1 MALAAL
7 GFIGSIGIFLY
18 VDARV
23 VTLLQSAEAGQMSA
37 MYTDVARVDGRTSLP
52 SILTRLENRR
62 YREVVAPPSGPG
74 EFSRKGDSLRIHV
87 RAFYTPE
94 GREMPA
100 RIHEWQPGQSRSA
113 LILEPLPISAL
124 GESSRATRHRP
135 LSSFPRHV
143 IEAVLSV
150 EDERFFSHIGIDFFG
165 ILRALVVNLRAGKVI
180 QGGSTLTQQLV
191 KNLLF
196 SQERSLRRKVLE
208 AFAALSIESRLSKER
223 ILEMY
228 LNEVYLGQE
237 GSVALHGFDAASN
250 AFFGKGVE
258 QLSLP
263 EAATLAGVIQA
274 PSAYSPR
281 RHPSRATQRRAVVLR
296 KMRERGI
303 IDDETL
309 YQALRAEVHVPTERF
324 HDRRAPYFVTT
335 VHRTMTAMFGSP
347 SLPATGMRIL
357 TGLDLELQECAE
369 TAVHTALERLKER
382 KGSTDSIEVG
392 LVAIEPFSGKVRAWV
407 GGSDYRTNQFDHVSQ
422 AKRQIGST
430 IKPFLYLTALDGSLN
445 SYRVATPISIL
456 SDEPL
461 QLQSAPQ
468 RTWEPENF
476 DREFRGDVTLRYAL
490 ERSLNIPAVQ
500 ILTRVGVPAFKRT
513 LLSFNLAEKIPE
525 VPALALGALDTSLL
539 DLTAAFGALAN
550 GGVYIAPRTFTAVL
564 NEEQVQIATSEIR
577 EQRVADEAA
586 TFVLTDI
593 LRGVIDRGTASSIR
607 SNGYSG
613 PAAGKTGTSD
623 QSRDAW
629 FVGYTPALVT
639 GVWLGYDD
647 NRSLGITGGSA
658 AAPLWAEF
666 MKCASAYLAPADFI
680 PPPDVRRVE
689 VDPASGLRVTPDCP
703 SEQAVAEL
711 FVAGTEPATR
721 CDLETPRGPRYPEVL
736 TPGEAPLNE
745 ERPTLLERLFDW

>member
-1 MALAAL
+1 
-7 GFIGSIGIFLY
+7 
-18 VDARV
+18 
-23 VTLLQSAEAGQMSA
+23 
-37 MYTDVARVDGRTSLP
+37 
-52 SILTRLENRR
+52 
-62 YREVVAPPSGPG
+62 
-74 EFSRKGDSLRIHV
+74 
-87 RAFYTPE
+87 
-94 GREMPA
+94 
-100 RIHEWQPGQSRSA
+100 
-113 LILEPLPISAL
+113 
-124 GESSRATRHRP
+124 
-135 LSSFPRHV
+135 V
-143 IEAVLSV
+143 IEAVISV
-150 EDERFFSHIGIDFFG
+150 EDERFFSHIGLDFFG
-165 ILRALVVNLRAGKVI
+165 IFRALVVNLRAGRVV

-196 SQERSLRRKVLE
+196 SRERSLQRKLLE
-208 AFAALSIESRLSKER
+208 AFAALSLESRLSKDR

-250 AFFGKGVE
+250 AFFGKSVE

-281 RHPSRATQRRAVVLR
+281 RHPARAAERRAVVLR

-309 YQALRAEVHVPTERF
+309 YQALRAEVKVLGERF
-324 HDRRAPYFVTT
+324 HDRRAPYFVTS
-335 VHRTMTAMFGSP
+335 VHRTMTAMFGGP
-347 SLPATGMRIL
+347 SLPATGIRIL

-369 TAVHTALERLKER
+369 ESVRASLERLKGP
-382 KGSTDSIEVG
+382 KGTTGSLEVG
-392 LVAIEPFSGKVRAWV
+392 LVALEPFSGKVRAWV
-407 GGSDYRTNQFDHVSQ
+407 GGRDYRKSQFDHVSQ

-461 QLQSAPQ
+461 QIESAPQ

-500 ILTRVGVPAFKRT
+500 ILTRVGIPAFKRT
-513 LLSFNLAEKIPE
+513 LQAFNLADKIPE

-539 DLTAAFGALAN
+539 ELTAAFGALAN

-564 NEEQVQIATSEIR
+564 NEEHAQIATSEIR
-577 EQRVADEAA
+577 ERRVAEEAP

-593 LRGVIDRGTASSIR
+593 LRGVIDRGTGSSIR
-607 SNGYSG
+607 SHGYTG

-623 QSRDAW
+623 KTRDAW
-629 FVGYTPALVT
+629 FVGYTPTLVT

-647 NRSLGITGGSA
+647 NRSLGITGGSG

-666 MKCASAYLAPADFI
+666 MKCASAFVAPADFV

-689 VDPASGLRVTPDCP
+689 VDPVSGLRTTPDCP
-703 SEQAVAEL
+703 SAQSVAEL
-711 FVAGTEPATR
+711 FVVGTEPPTQ
-721 CDLETPRGPRYPEVL
+721 CDLETPRGPRYREVL
-736 TPGEAPLNE
+736 PPPGVPSREA
-745 ERPTLLERLFDW
+745 ERSLFERLFDW